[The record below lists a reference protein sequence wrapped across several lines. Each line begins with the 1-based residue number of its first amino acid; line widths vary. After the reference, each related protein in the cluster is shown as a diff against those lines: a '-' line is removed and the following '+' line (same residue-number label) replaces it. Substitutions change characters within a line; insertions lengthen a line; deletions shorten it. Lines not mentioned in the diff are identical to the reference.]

1 MLGHRIKEKS
11 EEKAF
16 IKWVVWSPHMKK
28 PQTFD
33 EFIKKEP
40 EFASDKK
47 TKEEILNIANKIRDK
62 HKASKGG
69 EL

>member
-1 MLGHRIKEKS
+1 
-11 EEKAF
+11 
-16 IKWVVWSPHMKK
+16 MKK